1 MTFERTDPFYKLDVQ
16 NPRNIRELAAVEIT
30 GFSQYL
36 HPFDDSEEMI
46 IALGQ
51 EADDQG
57 RVLGLQISL
66 FDMRQSQKPEVIRH
80 NIEVDPDKW
89 SSSEALWDPKAVRFN
104 KKTGLLI
111 IPVNLEKSEPEKG
124 YFNGFKIFTVTETS
138 VTEHTDC
145 SIDLAGSVQYESETE
160 TNVYYCAWL
169 PPVSYASRVMECL
182 SVHPATHF
190 SFFLSPFAACHDFRR
205 LHGCHERTVDCAQ
218 RPGHREV

>member
-57 RVLGLQISL
+57 RILGLQISL
-66 FDMRQSQKPEVIRH
+66 FDMRQSQKPKVIRH
-80 NIEVDPDKW
+80 NIEVDPNKW

-111 IPVNLEKSEPEKG
+111 IPVNLELSEPEKG

-138 VTEHTDC
+138 ITEHTDC
-145 SIDLAGSVQYESETE
+145 SIDLAGTTQVESEKTE

-169 PPVSYASRVMECL
+169 PPVSSASRVMLYLCVDL
-182 SVHPATHF
+182 AGHF
-190 SFFLSPFAACHDFRR
+190 SFFLSPFRSA
-205 LHGCHERTVDCAQ
+205 
-218 RPGHREV
+218 P